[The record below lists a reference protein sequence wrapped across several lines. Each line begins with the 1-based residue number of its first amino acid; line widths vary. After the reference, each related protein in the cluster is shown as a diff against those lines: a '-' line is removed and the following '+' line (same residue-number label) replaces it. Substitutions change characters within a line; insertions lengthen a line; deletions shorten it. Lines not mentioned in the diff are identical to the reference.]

1 MSANATAGVFPYPPA
16 WKNAAGTISAV
27 LMAVVFFVAGAWKLT
42 EPFLFSQLLG
52 ELRVPADLTLPL
64 GLAVG
69 IADTIAA
76 LLIIVPGWRRWGA
89 ILMSVLLVAYMGYL
103 GINYHALAG
112 KECNCFPIV
121 KRTVGPGLFIG
132 DTVML
137 VLAILAGIWAR
148 RSSGIRGALAAF
160 AAVLVFAAAAYG
172 VNAAKNSGVAAP
184 SPIAVDG
191 KPYSLDQGHVFL
203 FFYNPSCLHCD
214 AAARRMSKYDWKDT
228 TVIALPTESPEWA
241 ASFLHDTGL
250 KALTSLDTAKE
261 RTVFHFMNAPY
272 GVALENG
279 REKAVIADF
288 DDSQPART
296 LRSIGYVR

>member
-1 MSANATAGVFPYPPA
+1 MSANASVGVIPFQPA
-16 WKNAAGTISAV
+16 WKNTIGTLSAL
-27 LMAVVFFVAGAWKLT
+27 LMAIVFFVAGAWKLT

-52 ELRVPADLTLPL
+52 ELRVPADLTVPL

-69 IADTIAA
+69 IGDTVAA
-76 LLIIVPGWRRWGA
+76 LLIIVPAWRRWGS
-89 ILMSVLLVAYMGYL
+89 ILMSALLIIYMGYL
-103 GINYHALAG
+103 GINYHLLVG
-112 KECNCFPIV
+112 KECNCFPII
-121 KRTVGPGLFIG
+121 KRTVGPGLFLG

-137 VLAILAGIWAR
+137 VLAILAGIWSR
-148 RSSGIRGALAAF
+148 RPTGLRGALAALC
-160 AAVLVFAAAAYG
+160 AVLVFAGAAYG
-172 VNAAKNSGVAAP
+172 VSSARNTGVQAP
-184 SPIAVDG
+184 TPISVNG
-191 KPYSLDQGHVFL
+191 KPYSLAQGHVFL

-272 GVALENG
+272 GVALEDG
-279 REKAVIADF
+279 REKAAISDF
-288 DDSQPART
+288 DESEPAKT

>member
-1 MSANATAGVFPYPPA
+1 MSANASAGVFPYQPA
-16 WKNAAGTISAV
+16 WKNTIGTISAI
-27 LMAVVFFVAGAWKLT
+27 LMAVVFFAAGAWKLT

-52 ELRVPADLTLPL
+52 ELRVPADLTMPL

-69 IADTIAA
+69 IGDTLAA
-76 LLIIVPGWRRWGA
+76 LLIIVPAWRRWGA
-89 ILMSVLLVAYMGYL
+89 ILTAVLLIAYMGYL

-112 KECNCFPIV
+112 KECNCFPII

-137 VLAILAGIWAR
+137 VLAILAGVWAR
-148 RSSGIRGALAAF
+148 RSSGIRGALVAF
-160 AAVLVFAAAAYG
+160 ATVLVFAAAAYG

-184 SPIAVDG
+184 SPITVGG
-191 KPYSLDQGHVFL
+191 KPYSLDQGHIFL

-272 GVALENG
+272 GVALEDG
-279 REKAVIADF
+279 HEKAVIDDF
-288 DDSQPART
+288 DDSQPAKT